1 MKTVL
6 TYTVAWLG
14 LMLLAILNGILRE
27 RAYAP
32 LMSELTAHQLSSL
45 ILIALSA
52 LYIWSLTGM
61 FRIQSAGYALL
72 IGLIWLGM
80 TIGFEFGFGHYVMD
94 HPWEKLVHD
103 YDILSGRL
111 WLLVLLWTAIAPW
124 LFYHLRA

>member
-1 MKTVL
+1 MKIVL

-32 LMSELTAHQLSSL
+32 LMSELGAHQLSSL

-52 LYIWSLTGM
+52 LYAWSLTGIY
-61 FRIQSAGYALL
+61 RIQSAGHALL

-80 TIGFEFGFGHYVMD
+80 TVGFEFAFGYYVMG
-94 HPWEKLVHD
+94 HPWEKLMHD
-103 YDILSGRL
+103 YDMLSGRL
-111 WLLVLLWTAIAPW
+111 WLLVLLWTAIAPC
-124 LFYHLRA
+124 LFYRLRA